1 MCYHGFKDIRNPHMT
16 KPSKKTSISWRSAS
30 QNGGNALSLKDSLSL
45 SLWTASRVFCL
56 LLRIEAVWG
65 LEFRV

>member
-45 SLWTASRVFCL
+45 SGL
-56 LLRIEAVWG
+56 LLGFFASY
-65 LEFRV
+65 FA